1 MPIVVK
7 ELVVRANV
15 AENQA
20 ETPSL
25 SSADSEQAREELIKE
40 CVEQVMEILKQ
51 KTER

>member
-7 ELVVRANV
+7 ELVVRATV
-15 AENQA
+15 SEKQA
-20 ETPSL
+20 NSLL
-25 SSADSEQAREELIKE
+25 SSPEQNNLFREELIKE